1 MQKSLKQSSCCK
13 QCKTRQT
20 QKKTRLFH
28 CMRISIGPQGED
40 MRNLIYTDTP
50 LLHFLVSLLSEIKD
64 AAESRPMVYGQ
75 GYGK

>member
-1 MQKSLKQSSCCK
+1 
-13 QCKTRQT
+13 
-20 QKKTRLFH
+20 
-28 CMRISIGPQGED
+28 MRISIGPQGED

-75 GYGK
+75 GYGKWK